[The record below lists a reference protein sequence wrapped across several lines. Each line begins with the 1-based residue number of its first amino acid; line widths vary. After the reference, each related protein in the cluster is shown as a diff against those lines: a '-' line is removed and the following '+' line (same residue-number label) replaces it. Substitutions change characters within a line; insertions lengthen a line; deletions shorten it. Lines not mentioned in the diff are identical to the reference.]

1 MRDAFYSIQFKIL
14 QYGHGKGL
22 YYYDMK
28 LDNVAINLKTMIMSL
43 LGKNKTIFFK
53 FAIVKSSYKVQY

>member
-28 LDNVAINLKTMIMSL
+28 LDNVAINLETMIISL
-43 LGKNKTIFFK
+43 LGKNKTIF
-53 FAIVKSSYKVQY
+53 